1 MTTFEHGMVGATCAM
16 AVGLHER
23 HGWKVAAL
31 SALASIAVDWD
42 GLTILYSNAAFAA
55 GHRVWGHNLLAVV
68 VSGLLVGIFDY
79 KFDLVTRFARL
90 FVKLSRA
97 QLALED
103 LECRAAFSRSQL
115 WIWIGVSVVAGLLH
129 LPSDLVVSGS
139 ASLPD
144 WKLKLLW
151 PFSDQGW
158 VYPMVRWGDPGI
170 TLIFV
175 AGAFAMTRWSGRVV
189 RVAQL
194 TVLSV
199 IVYCVVRG
207 TLVV

>member
-16 AVGLHER
+16 AIGLHDR
-23 HGWKVAAL
+23 FGWKVIAV

-42 GLTILYSNAAFAA
+42 GLTILYSKAAFAE
-55 GHRVWGHNLLAVV
+55 GHRVCGHNLLAVLL
-68 VSGLLVGIFDY
+68 SGLLVGSVDY
-79 KFDLVTRFARL
+79 RFDLVTCFARL
-90 FVKLSRA
+90 FVKLSRV
-97 QLALED
+97 QLSSEKLK
-103 LECRAAFSRSQL
+103 CRVVFSRSQL

-151 PFSDQGW
+151 PFSDQDW

-175 AGAFAMTRWSGRVV
+175 AGAFAMTRWPRRVT
-189 RVAQL
+189 RVAQV

-199 IVYCVVRG
+199 IAYCVVRG
-207 TLVV
+207 TVGA